1 MSKYVNRAMI
11 VTCLAA
17 LISIPLAA
25 QTVKSSGVK
34 GSASTK
40 DPNIKS
46 NSLSNTPGKTVVPP
60 ASKGGPAAKGNA
72 CVLHIDNSTGYI
84 VEFYFNGVAQGAM
97 SPYADYTTSITP
109 GGAQLYG
116 TATFTNGT
124 VLTFGPQVYACNAT
138 LGPDNV
144 FTWTLTP

>member
-1 MSKYVNRAMI
+1 MI

-25 QTVKSSGVK
+25 QTVKSTANK
-34 GSASTK
+34 GSASTP

-46 NSLSNTPGKTVVPP
+46 NSLANTPGKTVVAPP
-60 ASKGGPAAKGNA
+60 SKGGPAAKGAA

-97 SPYADYTTSITP
+97 APWGDYQTAITP

-116 TATFTNGT
+116 TATFTDGT

-138 LGPDNV
+138 LGPDAV

>member
-1 MSKYVNRAMI
+1 MSKFVNRALI
-11 VTCLAA
+11 VTCFAA

-25 QTVKSSGVK
+25 TTVKSAANK
-34 GSASTK
+34 GSASAT

-46 NSLSNTPGKTVVPP
+46 NSLANTPGKTVVAPH
-60 ASKGGPAAKGNA
+60 SKGGPAAKGPG

-97 SPYADYTTSITP
+97 SPWGDYQTAITP

-116 TATFTNGT
+116 TATFTNGQ
-124 VLTFGPQVYACNAT
+124 VLTFGPQAYICTASPGA
-138 LGPDNV
+138 DAV

>member
-1 MSKYVNRAMI
+1 MSKFVNRAVI
-11 VTCLAA
+11 VTCFAA

-25 QTVKSSGVK
+25 QNVKSSATK
-34 GSASTK
+34 GTTP

-46 NSLSNTPGKTVVPP
+46 TSMSNTMGKTVVPP

-72 CVLHIDNSTGYI
+72 CVLHIDNATAYI
-84 VEFYFNGVAQGAM
+84 VVFYFNGVAQGAM

-124 VLTFGPQVYACNAT
+124 VLTFGPQVYACDAS
-138 LGPDNV
+138 LGPDAV